1 MVALNKRRLRREID
15 KARREAFEAR
25 LGELRELIKE
35 ARVARTEAIKSI
47 KSDCALKRV
56 ELRQSC
62 QTRAAVA
69 KASGASEV
77 AQRRS
82 KLLEEKG
89 FEQKMRA
96 HERPRALRSTTGERR
111 QESDDEVRTN
121 LQPDMV
127 PVFNAVRRFI
137 KGAPR
142 KSRTEAFLQWAEEN
156 PGEVWE
162 LLQHDADRHLA
173 NLLAEQERT
182 EKVLRRR
189 KLPPLSAVPF

>member
-1 MVALNKRRLRREID
+1 MVALDKRKLRREIERARRATF
-15 KARREAFEAR
+15 KAR
-25 LGELRELIKE
+25 LLELRELISA
-35 ARVARTEAIKSI
+35 ARVARHDAILGVKQ
-47 KSDCALKRV
+47 DCAQKRID
-56 ELRQSC
+56 LRQSC

-77 AQRRS
+77 ARRRS

-96 HERPRALRSTTGERR
+96 HERPRKLRSTTGERR

-127 PVFNAVRRFI
+127 PVFNAVRKHI
-137 KGAPR
+137 KGGLR

-156 PGEVWE
+156 PGEVYD
-162 LLQHDADRHLA
+162 LMQHDADKYLA
-173 NLLAEQERT
+173 QLLAEEART
-182 EKVLRRR
+182 SRELRRR
-189 KLPPLSAVPF
+189 SVAGVPF

>member
-25 LGELRELIKE
+25 LVELQSLIKA
-35 ARVARTEAIKSI
+35 ARVARTEAIKGI

-77 AQRRS
+77 ARRRS

-156 PGEVWE
+156 PGEVFE
-162 LLQHDADRHLA
+162 LLQHDADRYLA
-173 NLLAEQERT
+173 QLLDEQARTERT
-182 EKVLRRR
+182 LRRR